1 MKDNSYKIGI
11 YDTDGIN
18 LNPLNGKPY
27 SNEYKD
33 LTKFWKNLPAYE
45 SIDKSIKS
53 VKNNDVILVSSGTG
67 SGKTVLFP
75 KFVLHAY
82 NYTGKIIVTLPKKI
96 ITQYAAEFSAKTLDV
111 TLGEQVGYQFKG
123 EAVKS
128 AKTILLYSTDGS
140 IISMIKSDPLI
151 KDVDAVIIDEAHERS
166 TQIDILLFLLKN
178 AIKIRKEKG
187 MNPLKLIIMSATI
200 DEKIFKKYYSDFN
213 FDFLFLSG
221 KPNYPIESYF
231 LEKSILKIVPPTF
244 IKMGS
249 TILLETV
256 KKINSGTKENGDIL
270 FFVTSHAECIDTVET
285 LSKEI
290 KDSFIMALYSGCFN
304 KLPELKQYV
313 DDKEKYKELNPNYK
327 RRIFIAT
334 NVAESSLTIDGIVY
348 VIDSGLEFSRKYDA
362 QKKINIMDTAL
373 ITKAQMLQRRGR
385 AGRTKNGY
393 CYHLYTKEEMDNT
406 EEFPD
411 PEIKIIDLKN
421 LCLSLLKLGQD
432 LYNEFTAEDTI
443 KMFNDFIQPPLPLF
457 IKDGIDFDTNYGLI
471 GSDGKITELGKLV
484 NESRMDV
491 MDALSLL
498 YAYNYDIDIFDKVLL
513 IICIYS
519 RINSIKE
526 LFFQDLEKDDDKDN
540 QNVKDKDNQNVKDKD
555 NQNVIDDL
563 IKDIMKNSLNS
574 EHILLMKI
582 HKKFIKNEN
591 NNKIFNISLINI
603 INNDFDKLYKKL
615 HSIFHSYRI
624 KVNTVDFDKNDKKII
639 ACFNYGFK
647 ENMIH
652 NKNNKIYFNNILCDT
667 VKSVVDT
674 NKITDAIFYSNVSI
688 RNKLYVSIISPF
700 IL

>member
-1 MKDNSYKIGI
+1 MQNKIGI

-18 LNPLNGKPY
+18 INPLNGQPY
-27 SNEYKD
+27 SNEYKE

-45 SIDKSIKS
+45 SIDKSIES

-75 KFVLHAY
+75 KFVLHAF
-82 NYTGKIIVTLPKKI
+82 NYSGKIIVTLPKKI

-123 EAVKS
+123 ESIKS

-151 KDVDAVIIDEAHERS
+151 KDIDAVIIDEAHERS

-178 AIKIRKEKG
+178 AIKIRKEKS

-200 DEKIFKKYYSDFN
+200 DEKIFKKYYSDFK

-231 LEKSILKIVPPTF
+231 LEKSILREVPPKF
-244 IKMGS
+244 ISMGS

-256 KKINSGTKENGDIL
+256 KKINSGTKENGDML
-270 FFVTSHAECIDTVET
+270 FFVTSHAECTNTVEE

-348 VIDSGLEFSRKYDA
+348 VVDSGLEFSRKYDA
-362 QKKINIMDTAL
+362 EKKINIMNTAL

-393 CYHLYTKEEMDNT
+393 CYHLYTKEEMDKT

-421 LCLSLLKLGQD
+421 LCISLLKLGQD
-432 LYNEFTAEDTI
+432 LHGEFTAEDTV
-443 KMFNDFIQPPLPLF
+443 KMFNEFIQPPLSLY

-484 NESRMDV
+484 NESKMDV

-519 RINSIKE
+519 RINNIYE
-526 LFFQDLEKDDDKDN
+526 LFFQDLDKDDNMIMKDDYKKDN
-540 QNVKDKDNQNVKDKD
+540 KNM
-555 NQNVIDDL
+555 IDE
-563 IKDIMKNSLNS
+563 IIEDIMKNCLNS

-582 HKKFIKNEN
+582 YKKFLKDQK
-591 NNKIFNISLINI
+591 NNKIFNVSLMKSIAS
-603 INNDFDKLYKKL
+603 DFDKLYKKL
-615 HSIFHSYRI
+615 HSIFHNYRI
-624 KVNTVDFDKNDKKII
+624 KINTTNFDKNDKKII
-639 ACFNYGFK
+639 ACFNHGFRD
-647 ENMIH
+647 NMIQ
-652 NKNNKIYFNNILCDT
+652 NKNNKIYFNNIVCDT
-667 VKSVVDT
+667 IKSFVNT
-674 NKITDAIFYSNVSI
+674 EKITDAIFYTNVSVKN
-688 RNKLYVSIISPF
+688 RLYLSIISPY